1 MYITVFLKI
10 QIMYIINMYWKISKD
25 VMFFLLIFFKYKI
38 RRKYDDTMIFQLI
51 LKHSSYSDSKT
62 QPSIQINSY

>member
-25 VMFFLLIFFKYKI
+25 VMVFLLIFFKYKI
-38 RRKYDDTMIFQLI
+38 GRKYDDTMIFQLI